1 MCHQRVGAWGRS
13 VRRPALRQT
22 VEKEVY
28 AQVKFTV
35 KKLLDINLD
44 YYKEEQMK
52 RRLDSWLVRA
62 GARCW
67 PEYFKR
73 LQTDEIEL
81 GRLRDYLTINVSAFF
96 RDPERWQTLRQKV
109 IPDLLESAA
118 QRERAKGNALPV
130 PHLRVWSAGC
140 SIGMEP
146 YSLAILL
153 EELTPSR
160 RHYLLATDLD
170 RGALAKALARGP
182 YTADEVQN
190 VNPLQRSRYFQVGGP
205 PFFMAESF
213 AKRVEFRELDLLSDD
228 FVPGMDLIVC
238 RNVVIYFTEEA
249 KVKLYRRFFEAL
261 RPGGVLFVGG
271 TEVISHSGEIGFR
284 SYGISFYQRPA

>member
-1 MCHQRVGAWGRS
+1 
-13 VRRPALRQT
+13 

-28 AQVKFTV
+28 AQVKHIV

-44 YYKEEQMK
+44 YYKDEQMK
-52 RRLDSWLVRA
+52 RRLDSWLVRV
-62 GARCW
+62 GAHSW

-81 GRLRDYLTINVSAFF
+81 GRFRDYLTINVSSFF
-96 RDPERWQTLRQKV
+96 RDPERWLTLRQKV
-109 IPDLLESAA
+109 VPDLLESAA
-118 QRERAKGNALPV
+118 RRERARGNALPV
-130 PHLRVWSAGC
+130 PHLRIWSAGC

-153 EELTPSR
+153 EELTSSR

-170 RGALAKALARGP
+170 RGALAKARARGP
-182 YTADEVQN
+182 YTPDEVN
-190 VNPLQRSRYFQVGGP
+190 NMSAPQRAKHFQPGGP
-205 PFFMAESF
+205 PFFIAETL
-213 AKRVEFRELDLLSDD
+213 AKRVEFRELDLLADAFAPD
-228 FVPGMDLIVC
+228 MDLIVC

-249 KVKLYRRFFEAL
+249 KAMLYRRFFEAL

-271 TEVISHSGEIGFR
+271 TEVISHSSEIGFR
-284 SYGISFYQRPA
+284 SYGISFYQRPE